1 MCYNLSEYR
10 KRILTIVSASCLETQ
25 KNSLRNEVIEL
36 DLNMISYLAELGKL
50 HFSPEEMEQ
59 MAKDMTSIIAIMD
72 TVKEIDITYDAEADN
87 KNVYLNDLRED
98 VNVPCFPTEKI
109 LQNAVNDESC
119 FVVPKVVE

>member
-1 MCYNLSEYR
+1 
-10 KRILTIVSASCLETQ
+10 
-25 KNSLRNEVIEL
+25 
-36 DLNMISYLAELGKL
+36 MISYLAELGKL
-50 HFSPEEMEQ
+50 HFSPEEMKQ

-98 VNVPCFPTEKI
+98 INAPSFPTEKI